1 MSDFHRKRPER
12 GLGLAF
18 VDYSGTFIAGVAEV
32 SVDRALGKITV
43 HNLWIAIDPGIA
55 VQPDN
60 IVAQTEGAAVF
71 GLGLALTERI
81 TIKDGVVEQSNF
93 HNYEVPRMR
102 DVPPI
107 FVDVISTDNPPS
119 GVGQMAT
126 PVVAPAVSNAVA
138 ALTGARL
145 RRTPMTP
152 DRVVAALSGRG
163 WP

>member
-1 MSDFHRKRPER
+1 
-12 GLGLAF
+12 
-18 VDYSGTFIAGVAEV
+18 
-32 SVDRALGKITV
+32 
-43 HNLWIAIDPGIA
+43 
-55 VQPDN
+55 
-60 IVAQTEGAAVF
+60 
-71 GLGLALTERI
+71 
-81 TIKDGVVEQSNF
+81 
-93 HNYEVPRMR
+93 MR

-107 FVDVISTDNPPS
+107 SVDVISTNNPPS